1 MSRPERSTLL
11 RVHASSERPVGALSS
26 PSVPAS
32 PEPTGRPCPSGHR
45 TQDTAGGLRPEA
57 PRGLAEG
64 ARPGAALPQPV
75 GQSQPAAVLPWRS
88 PGSAT
93 ETSRPRPEARSRG
106 PPVALPVPPASWG
119 TATRPHVRPAGARA
133 GRSRGAAR
141 SDSGAGCGAL
151 APVNSGRWRRHLK
164 LLARGATRCD
174 ESGLDVTSIRR
185 CKTS

>member
-26 PSVPAS
+26 PSVPR
-32 PEPTGRPCPSGHR
+32 EPRAHGPALSFR
-45 TQDTAGGLRPEA
+45 TQDTGHSGRSAAGG
-57 PRGLAEG
+57 PRGLTEG

-75 GQSQPAAVLPWRS
+75 GQSQPADVLPWRS

-93 ETSRPRPEARSRG
+93 ETSRPRPKARSRG

-119 TATRPHVRPAGARA
+119 TAPRPHVQPAGAGA

-164 LLARGATRCD
+164 ILARGATRCD

-185 CKTS
+185 CETS

>member
-32 PEPTGRPCPSGHR
+32 PAPTRSGPVL
-45 TQDTAGGLRPEA
+45 QDTGHSGRSAAGG
-57 PRGLAEG
+57 PRGLTEG
-64 ARPGAALPQPV
+64 AGPGAALPQPV

-88 PGSAT
+88 PGLAT

-119 TATRPHVRPAGARA
+119 TAPRLHVRPAGAGA

-164 LLARGATRCD
+164 ILARGATRCD

-185 CKTS
+185 CETS